1 MGRIDLEEQYK
12 IVSVEGEQKQIK
24 LLTLSRQEFDKFN
37 PDVLGLGDISSR
49 STQVEAL
56 AAIFDL
62 SGFTNFCGQ
71 VDPHLAVPE
80 YLSRFLDWLFSEIKQ
95 GLLKEGNEDT

>member
-1 MGRIDLEEQYK
+1 MGKVILKPTLETIKVKGEEKKVWLLDNEQ
-12 IVSVEGEQKQIK
+12 
-24 LLTLSRQEFDKFN
+24 FDKFN
-37 PDVLGLGDISSR
+37 AGLLGLGDISLR

-62 SGFTNFCGQ
+62 SGFTIFCGQ

-80 YLSRFLDWLFSEIKQ
+80 YLSQFLD
-95 GLLKEGNEDT
+95 